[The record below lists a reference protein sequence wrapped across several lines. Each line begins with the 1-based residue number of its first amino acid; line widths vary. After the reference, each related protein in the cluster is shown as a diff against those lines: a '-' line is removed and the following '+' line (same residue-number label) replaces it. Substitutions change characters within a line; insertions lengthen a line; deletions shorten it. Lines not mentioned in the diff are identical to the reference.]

1 MKAIEMTGD
10 VFPELE
16 THLPPQDMEKLQR
29 WYFSMCMDQN
39 GRTHQ
44 RYFFV
49 TKIEFEGGNFIPAR
63 VMPFLELIRRFDFD
77 SSETQEGWFELT
89 HKPGMEHVVL

>member
-1 MKAIEMTGD
+1 MKAIEMHGD

-16 THLPPQDMEKLQR
+16 THLPPQDMEKIQK
-29 WYFSMCMDQN
+29 WYFSMCMDQE

-49 TKIEFEGGNFIPAR
+49 TKIEFGDRGFIPAR
-63 VMPFLELIRRFDFD
+63 VLPYLELIRRFDFD
-77 SSETQEGWFELT
+77 LPESGWFDLI
-89 HKPGMEHVVL
+89 HKPGMERIV